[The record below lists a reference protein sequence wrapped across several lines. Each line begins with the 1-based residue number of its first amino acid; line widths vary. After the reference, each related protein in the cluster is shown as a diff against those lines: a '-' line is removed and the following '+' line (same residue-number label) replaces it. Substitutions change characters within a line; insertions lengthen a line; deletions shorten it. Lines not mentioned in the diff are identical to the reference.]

1 MSDINDVSAPVA
13 DPPEGL
19 SRPSSMRQSLAQV
32 RRDTIARCGAEV
44 QAAGRRLMFGMITS
58 LALQSVPLPSD
69 CDLDMSALH
78 VVASLKKLRITRR
91 PAGHSRGA
99 ACSYVWSSL
108 PRGDNVRIASGVYAL
123 DLRHTW
129 AQLATHMP
137 LESLVALGDSIIS
150 VMVGRQPAGQGR
162 NGAEIRDDL
171 IRCVSGLPKFK
182 GKTVCLQAAA
192 LIAPNVDSPW
202 ETASRLALRRHGIP
216 SPVVNHAVR
225 GVRFRSGAPMTLD
238 MAWPEYRV
246 AVEYDGDHHRTDKA
260 QWRRDQEKRIALGAH
275 GWQIVTITAETL
287 RTDSSR
293 AEFAFV
299 VARHLMLRK
308 ADFVFRPVAMTI
320 EMLADSAR
328 KQRDRETVP

>member
-1 MSDINDVSAPVA
+1 MGGEPVVN
-13 DPPEGL
+13 PQEGP
-19 SRPSSMRQSLAQV
+19 SPQSSMRQSLAQM

-44 QAAGRRLMFGMITS
+44 QSAGRRLMFGMITS

-78 VVASLKKLRITRR
+78 VVASCKKLRITRR
-91 PAGHSRGA
+91 PAGHPRGEA
-99 ACSYVWSSL
+99 RSYVWGSL
-108 PRGDNVRIASGVYAL
+108 PRGDNVRIASGIYAL

-129 AQLATHMP
+129 AQLAGHMP
-137 LESLVALGDSIIS
+137 LASLVALGDSIIS
-150 VMVGRQPAGQGR
+150 VMAGRQAAGQR
-162 NGAEIRDDL
+162 RAGAEIRDDL

-182 GKTVCLQAAA
+182 GKAACLQAAA
-192 LIAPNVDSPW
+192 LIVPNVDSPW
-202 ETASRLALRRHGIP
+202 ETASRLALCRHGIP
-216 SPVVNHAVR
+216 SPVVNHVVR
-225 GVRFRSGAPMTLD
+225 DLRFQSGALMTLD

-260 QWRRDQEKRIALGAH
+260 QWRRDQEKRVALGAH
-275 GWQIVTITAETL
+275 GWQIVTITADTL

-308 ADFVFRPVAMTI
+308 ADFVFRPVAMPI
-320 EMLADSAR
+320 EMLADRAR
-328 KQRDRETVP
+328 KQRDSKAVS